1 MTCEVGHE
9 SNWGGQL
16 AIVFGKPELSC
27 MVDCFVD
34 FQIGQGKNSRKS
46 CKKQ

>member
-27 MVDCFVD
+27 IFDGLVVFKLARA
-34 FQIGQGKNSRKS
+34 QKTQ
-46 CKKQ
+46 